1 MVIDTAAL
9 YAELVHLLEANNIP
23 DAAFDMRCMFEQVTG
38 QPYERLLLSGLPS
51 GEETRLR
58 HMTQRR
64 MSGEPLQY
72 ILGEW
77 EFYGM
82 RLFVGRGV
90 LIPRPDTEALV
101 DTVLQWCKGKSALHI
116 LDLCTGSGCIALA
129 LQKYLPDAEVHAVEY
144 SKAAFVF
151 AEKNIAYHQL
161 PVRLHRG
168 DVRSTAAAAQFCDVD
183 VIVSNPPYLT
193 ADEMNVLQ
201 TEVQHE
207 PAQALDGGADGL
219 VFYREITR
227 LWKNVLR
234 PDGLLAYEIGETQGQ
249 AVTAILKREGF
260 RNVQVIPDLAHH
272 ERVVIGER
280 GLS

>member
-9 YAELVHLLEANNIP
+9 CAELVYCLESRKIP
-23 DAAFDMRCMFEQVTG
+23 DAAFDVRCMFEQVTG
-38 QPYERLLLSGLPS
+38 QPYERLLLTGLPS
-51 GEETRLR
+51 GDEKTLR
-58 HMTQRR
+58 DMVQRR
-64 MSGEPLQY
+64 TSGEPLQY

-82 RLFVGRGV
+82 RLFVGMGV
-90 LIPRPDTEALV
+90 LIPRPDTEMLV
-101 DTVLQWCKGKSALHI
+101 DTVLQWCKGKNKLRI

-129 LQKYLPDAEVHAVEY
+129 LQKHLPDAEVHAVEY
-144 SKAAFVF
+144 SEAAYAF
-151 AEKNIAYHQL
+151 AQKNIAYHDL
-161 PVRLHRG
+161 PVTLHHG
-168 DVRSTAAAAQFCDVD
+168 DVLHPATAAQFHDFD

-193 ADEMNVLQ
+193 AEEMTVLQ

-227 LWKNVLR
+227 LWKNILC

-249 AVTAILKREGF
+249 AVTDILEHEGF
-260 RNVQVIPDLAHH
+260 RNIQVIQDFAYH
-272 ERVVIGER
+272 ERVVIGR
-280 GLS
+280 R